1 MTDSTACPI
10 QEALALYHG
19 MRYWQQK
26 PNQSVWNALLRLTA
40 QLKAHQLP
48 LIDVYT
54 KMAELNIVPNE
65 YTFSAVFHAATCQQ
79 LQNSPW
85 LFEVRRNSLSIRS
98 SGLCLAEF
106 CNQLQSV
113 LHQS

>member
-1 MTDSTACPI
+1 
-10 QEALALYHG
+10 

-26 PNQSVWNALLRLTA
+26 PNQSVCNALLRLTA

-54 KMAELNIVPNE
+54 QMAELNIEPNE

-79 LQNSPW
+79 LQNSIW
-85 LFEVRRNSLSIRS
+85 LFEVRRNSPSIRS
-98 SGLCLAEF
+98 SDPCSATF
-106 CNQLQSV
+106 CNQLQSE
-113 LHQS
+113 LHQR